1 MVAKTAINK
10 LKLIPGIAN
19 IAADVLNAI
28 VAGLIV
34 FGIGESASIIM
45 ERVYKGDVDKN
56 NLDWVNKIVEGAMSD
71 VVQKVT
77 ELVSKQQS
85 ELNVKGILKA
95 LVVEK

>member
-1 MVAKTAINK
+1 M
-10 LKLIPGIAN
+10 
-19 IAADVLNAI
+19 
-28 VAGLIV
+28 
-34 FGIGESASIIM
+34 
-45 ERVYKGDVDKN
+45 YKGDVDKN